1 MEEEELD
8 YEPEEEEVGLLKEQT
23 EKEACLLKEQRI
35 KGSSNNKK
43 RSRPCCICS
52 GSRWTACLDGDFL
65 KEDKRIL
72 HTIGI
77 HPKEAGNQM
86 GRHIKK
92 FKRRIQGNFL
102 AIGECGLDVSQG
114 EKDMREQVKILRVQ
128 LELSRDCKLPVVIHC
143 RGKNITARCLDIMSE
158 ILVRDHGV
166 HWHCFSQDKR
176 TYENIKWCFPN
187 TKFDI
192 SPLLLMEDTYP
203 QLRSQVCEMS
213 LEDIILEID
222 APYLHPK
229 NYEGSSPI
237 LIRSI
242 IQKLSI
248 MFNVPGREIA
258 DITTRNAQPLYKFE

>member
-8 YEPEEEEVGLLKEQT
+8 YEPEKEEVGVLKEQT
-23 EKEACLLKEQRI
+23 EKEGCLLKEQRI
-35 KGSSNNKK
+35 KGSSNNFKK
-43 RSRPCCICS
+43 IKTMLYMLC
-52 GSRWTACLDGDFL
+52 RWTACLDGDL
-65 KEDKRIL
+65 LREDKRIL

-77 HPKEAGNQM
+77 HPKVAGNQV
-86 GRHIKK
+86 GRH
-92 FKRRIQGNFL
+92 FNELKRRIPGIFL

-114 EKDMREQVKILRVQ
+114 EKDMREQVKVLRVQ
-128 LELSRDCKLPVVIHC
+128 LELARDYKLPVVIHC

-158 ILVRDHGV
+158 ILDRDHGV

-176 TYENIKWCFPN
+176 TYENIKRCFPN
-187 TKFDI
+187 TKFGI

-213 LEDIILEID
+213 LEDIILESD

-229 NYEGSSPI
+229 NYEDSSPI

-248 MFNVPGREIA
+248 MFNIPGREIA
-258 DITTRNAQPLYKFE
+258 DITTRNAQQLYKFE